1 MTIDFIS
8 DLHLDKTRPEVNK
21 YFKNYLDNINNLKE
35 DIKFVKF
42 LPNINDEKFYL
53 CLNNLND
60 CNNKIYLDENLI
72 RLAIKN
78 NPFVGKCWLSIKSD
92 PFKNRNF

>member
-1 MTIDFIS
+1 MEKNNE
-8 DLHLDKTRPEVNK
+8 DLKANK
-21 YFKNYLDNINNLKE
+21 LIYDLINLTENYLDNINNLKE

-60 CNNKIYLDENLI
+60 CNNKIYL
-72 RLAIKN
+72 
-78 NPFVGKCWLSIKSD
+78 
-92 PFKNRNF
+92 